1 MRFLFGGIAIFLL
14 IAFIVGQIFTP
25 RRAPLR
31 KVFAKGFMITAVS
44 FLTIG
49 AVLGAGALIYYGITG
64 NGNAPRNHYEK
75 MSAEE
80 KSIYV
85 DSLLNS
91 PPNTSIDELKDIFIA
106 FRFGTTALPCFKS
119 IHNFDVVSLMQIE
132 QLEKGKSTLAGDI
145 FETTTYG
152 EFKTNQPAEEFHMK
166 GTFTVQYI
174 FSEGTRDKPLG
185 WHFSK
190 IIVSDCEVLSKH
202 ADPKVLGQ
210 DSLYPDLERRVK
222 K

>member
-31 KVFAKGFMITAVS
+31 KVFAKGFMITAIS

-49 AVLGAGALIYYGITG
+49 AVLGAGALIYYAISG
-64 NGNAPRNHYEK
+64 NGNASKNRYEK
-75 MSAEE
+75 MSVEE
-80 KSIYV
+80 KAMYV
-85 DSLLNS
+85 DSLLTN
-91 PPNTSIDELKDIFIA
+91 PPNTSIDELKDTFIA

-132 QLEKGKSTLAGDI
+132 HLEKGDSKLAGKI
-145 FETTTYG
+145 FETTAYG

-166 GTFTVQYI
+166 GTFTVQYL

-190 IIVSDCEVLSKH
+190 IIVSDCEVLSNH
-202 ADPKVLGQ
+202 PVEDIIGQ

-222 K
+222 